1 MQGGGTDG
9 HNRDL
14 KSMTLLVSLISIS
27 KAGMNQTHCDRDQA
41 ERLKRTNRVGTMMIG
56 FTNINYA

>member
-9 HNRDL
+9 QNRDL

-27 KAGMNQTHCDRDQA
+27 KPGHDQTHCDRDQA
-41 ERLKRTNRVGTMMIG
+41 ERLKGTNRVGTMMIG
-56 FTNINYA
+56 FRNNYA